1 MRISELYESE
11 QLTPEDALKGF
22 KHRDAAKYGQ
32 KMLDVLGEP
41 ESVGT
46 GMLYWKKFD
55 GMLEPTLIDESI
67 PHNFP
72 KAHKD
77 FVYSGMEIDVPEHL
91 YSLFAHVTGSILI
104 DGLKKRVTARCGAL
118 VANAITLQF
127 VQDVIDGAAPNS
139 PNEAKEEYAK
149 RITAWK
155 GPSWYKNKIK
165 D

>member
-1 MRISELYESE
+1 MRAYELFESE

-22 KHRDAAKYGQ
+22 KHRDAAKYGK
-32 KMLDVLGEP
+32 KMLDVLGDP

-67 PHNFP
+67 PHSFP

-77 FVYSGMEIDVPEHL
+77 YVYSGMTIEVPEQF

-118 VANAITLQF
+118 IANAITLQF
-127 VQDVIDGAAPNS
+127 VKDVVAGDAPQS
-139 PNEAKEEYAK
+139 PNEAKEEYSK
-149 RITAWK
+149 RIKAWK